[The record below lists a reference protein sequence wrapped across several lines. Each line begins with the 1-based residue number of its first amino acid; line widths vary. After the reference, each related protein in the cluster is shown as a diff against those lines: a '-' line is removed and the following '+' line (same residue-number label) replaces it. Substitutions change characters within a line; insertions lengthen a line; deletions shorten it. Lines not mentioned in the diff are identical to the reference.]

1 MITQQDLIRAAI
13 YIRYS
18 SENQRDGLS
27 IEYQRDECTAF
38 AKREGYEVK
47 KEYIDEAISGKST
60 NREAFVQ
67 MIKDVK
73 QGLYDIIIVYK
84 FSRFARNLQ
93 EAEIFYNQIKKHGA
107 RLISVKEP
115 IDDTRPEGTLMRQML
130 HSMDEYYSANL
141 ATFVRSSM
149 YIAAK
154 SGKYLGGT
162 LPFGF
167 SVDENGY
174 FIENKDEADKVRRAF
189 DLRASGVMPAD
200 ILRIFR
206 DEGVTSRNGKPFTQ
220 QLLNKIFR
228 SEKYIGTYK
237 YTVKGYEPVY
247 IPNAFAPI
255 IDKKTWDKVQFQ
267 IDETMKKRGVK
278 GRRRMT
284 VYPLTGK
291 IYCECCGEPFTGNSK
306 GTTSNLK
313 YYTCRGQDKLQICD
327 NGSLSKPVLEDYVF
341 GKIKELILR
350 EDMVD
355 ELSQTVF
362 AELSNNANPAK
373 IEEEITVLKKE
384 RSELLRKLD
393 DLIDLK
399 LDGKISKELLNRKS
413 AEIEE
418 RLSSVDN
425 AIKSKEFSA
434 SEVITLATIR
444 NFLIDM
450 IKQLENAD
458 DDVRKAVA
466 SQFVDKIIVNRNSVT
481 VRLTIKPLFTGDK
494 LNSGCPLFTLSPKRK
509 KHKHGYTLLKI

>member
-1 MITQQDLIRAAI
+1 MTAQQDLIRAAI

-27 IEYQRDECTAF
+27 IEYQRDECSAF
-38 AKREGYEVK
+38 AKREGYKVK
-47 KEYIDEAISGKST
+47 QEYIDEAISGKTT

-73 QGLYDIIIVYK
+73 NGLYDVVIVYK

-154 SGKYLGGT
+154 NGKYLGGI

-174 FIENKDEADKVRRAF
+174 FIENKEEADKVRRVF
-189 DLRASGVMPAD
+189 DLRASGVMPSE

-206 DEGVTSRNGKPFTQ
+206 DEGVTSRNGKLFTQ
-220 QLLNKIFR
+220 QFLNKMFR
-228 SEKYIGTYK
+228 NEKYIGTYK
-237 YTVKGYEPVY
+237 YAVKGYEPVY

-255 IDKKTWDKVQFQ
+255 VDKKTWDKVQFI
-267 IDETMKKRGVK
+267 IDEKVKKQGVK
-278 GRRRMT
+278 GRRRNT
-284 VYPLTGK
+284 VYALTGK
-291 IYCECCGEPFTGNSK
+291 IFCECCGEPFTGNSK

-327 NGSLSKPVLEDYVF
+327 NGSLSKPILEDYVF

-373 IEEEITVLKKE
+373 IEEDITALKKE

-413 AEIEE
+413 DEIEE
-418 RLSSVDN
+418 RLSVVEN
-425 AIKSKEFSA
+425 AIKSQEFSA
-434 SEVITLATIR
+434 SEVITLNDIR
-444 NFLIDM
+444 NFLIGM
-450 IKQLENAD
+450 IKQLEHAD
-458 DDVRKAVA
+458 DNVRKAIA
-466 SQFVDKIIVNRNSVT
+466 SQFVDKITVNKNSVT
-481 VRLTIKPLFTGDK
+481 VRLTVKPLFTGDK
-494 LNSGCPLFTLSPKRK
+494 LNNGCPLFTLSPERMRNV
-509 KHKHGYTLLKI
+509 HGYTMLKV